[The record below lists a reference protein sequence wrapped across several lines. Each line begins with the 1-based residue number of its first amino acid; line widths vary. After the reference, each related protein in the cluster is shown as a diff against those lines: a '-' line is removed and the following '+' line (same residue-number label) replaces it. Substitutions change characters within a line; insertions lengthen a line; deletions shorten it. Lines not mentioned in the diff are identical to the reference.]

1 MKYRG
6 WPEENGHFECNA
18 QATRQFLIKHPFI
31 RLKTLRRFAAQ
42 IENMNPKFVNRIAK
56 EVEDIRAAGLYKKER
71 IIESPQGAEILSA
84 GKQVLNFCAN
94 NYLGLSSHPRVIA
107 AAHRAIDSRGFGMS
121 SVRFIC
127 GTQDIH
133 KELEKKISQFLGT
146 EDTIL
151 YAAAFD
157 ANGGVFE
164 PLFNEEDAIIS
175 DALNHASII
184 DGVRLCK
191 AQRFRYEHN
200 NMADLEVKLKE
211 AAGARSRIIVTDGS
225 FSMDGTIAQL
235 DRIVELAEKYDAVIM
250 IDECHSSGFLGKTG
264 RGTHEYRGVMGK
276 IDIITGTLGKALG
289 GASGGFT
296 SGSKDVIEMLRQ
308 KSRPYLFS
316 NTLAPS
322 IVGASIAVLDM
333 LTETTELRDKL
344 EYNTKYFRNKM
355 TEAGFD
361 IKPGDHPIVPIMLYD
376 AVLAQKF
383 ATRLL
388 EEGIYVIGFFFP
400 VVPKGQARIR
410 VQLSAAHEQEHLEKA
425 VAAFTKVGRELGVV
439 K

>member
-1 MKYRG
+1 M
-6 WPEENGHFECNA
+6 N
-18 QATRQFLIKHPFI
+18 QAFTD
-31 RLKTLRRFAAQ
+31 
-42 IENMNPKFVNRIAK
+42 RIAN
-56 EVEDIRAAGLYKKER
+56 ELAEIAAAGLYKKER
-71 IIESPQGAEILSA
+71 IIVSPQGAEIEVN
-84 GKQVLNFCAN
+84 GKKVLNFCAN
-94 NYLGLSSHPRVIA
+94 NYLGLSSHPKVIE
-107 AAHRAIDSRGFGMS
+107 AAHKAIDSHGYGMS

-133 KELEKKISQFLGT
+133 KELEQKIATFLGT

-164 PLFNEEDAIIS
+164 PLFNEQDAIIS

-200 NMADLEVKLKE
+200 NMADLEEKLKE
-211 AAGARSRIIVTDGS
+211 AAGCRSRIIVTDGS

-235 DRIVELAEKYDAVIM
+235 DKIVELAEKYDAVVM

-296 SGSKDVIEMLRQ
+296 SGKKEIIEMLRQ

-316 NTLAPS
+316 NTVAPS

-333 LTETTELRDKL
+333 LSETTELRDKL
-344 EYNTKYFRNKM
+344 ENNTRYFRSKM

-361 IKPGDHPIVPIMLYD
+361 IRPGDHPIVPIMLYD
-376 AVLAQKF
+376 AVLAQNF
-383 ATRLL
+383 AARLL
-388 EEGIYVIGFFFP
+388 DEGIYVIGFFFP

-410 VQLSAAHEQEHLEKA
+410 VQLSAAHDQGHLDRA
-425 VAAFTKVGRELGVV
+425 IAAFTKIGKELGVV

>member
-1 MKYRG
+1 MNEKLVQRVG
-6 WPEENGHFECNA
+6 AELEE
-18 QATRQFLIKHPFI
+18 IK
-31 RLKTLRRFAAQ
+31 Q
-42 IENMNPKFVNRIAK
+42 
-56 EVEDIRAAGLYKKER
+56 AGLFKTER
-71 IIESPQGAEILSA
+71 VIESPQGAVIKVGGLE
-84 GKQVLNFCAN
+84 VLNFCAN
-94 NYLGLSSHPRVIA
+94 NYLGLSSHPKVIE
-107 AAHRAIDSRGFGMS
+107 AAHQAIDQRGFGMS

-133 KELEKKISQFLGT
+133 KELEAKISAFLGT

-164 PLFNEEDAIIS
+164 PLFNEEDALIS

-200 NMADLEVKLKE
+200 NMEDLERKLQE
-211 AAGARSRIIVTDGS
+211 AASCRSRIIITDGS

-235 DRIVELAEKYDAVIM
+235 DKIVVLAEKYDAAIM

-296 SGSKDVIEMLRQ
+296 SGRKEIIEMLRQ
-308 KSRPYLFS
+308 RSRPYLFS

-333 LTETTELRDKL
+333 LTETTALRDKL
-344 EYNTKYFRNKM
+344 EYNTRYFRTKI

-376 AVLAQKF
+376 AVLAQKM
-383 ATRLL
+383 AARLL

-400 VVPKGQARIR
+400 VVAKGQARIR
-410 VQLSAAHEQEHLEKA
+410 VQLSAAHEQAHLDKA
-425 VAAFTKVGRELGVV
+425 IAAFIKAGKELGVL